1 MNYYFIA
8 HILINDTEEYQKYID
23 KSSAVFAKYKG
34 EYLSVDNDAT
44 LLEGKH
50 EYTRTV
56 MIKFNSKSDFED
68 WYYSDEYQ
76 AILKHRLN
84 AAYCDTMLIQGI
96 WKPELIAC

>member
-8 HILINDTEEYQKYID
+8 HIRINDLEEYHKYID
-23 KSSAVFAKYKG
+23 KSGAVFAKYKG

-44 LLEGKH
+44 LLEGKYD
-50 EYTRTV
+50 YTRTV
-56 MIKFNSKSDFED
+56 MIKFDSKSDFED

-84 AAYCDTMLIQGI
+84 AADCDTMLIQGI
-96 WKPELIAC
+96 